1 MKRNG
6 LEESEIVGK
15 FKGVIREGMNVILIE
30 EYMIKYCKWINWY
43 DKDKD
48 GNIMMMEF
56 VGYVYYIMR
65 MFVCISDL
73 WIVYEILFFEGVCV
87 VMYENCIKVNWI

>member
-1 MKRNG
+1 
-6 LEESEIVGK
+6 
-15 FKGVIREGMNVILIE
+15 
-30 EYMIKYCKWINWY
+30 
-43 DKDKD
+43 
-48 GNIMMMEF
+48 MMEF

-87 VMYENCIKVNWI
+87 VMYENCIKVNWIQFVEFIYQLFNMKCLRYYEVRYSEYFWIELNDKVDKDLVLK